1 MNAFIKQEE
10 DVIKKVLLQE
20 QVFLEIKNTTVKKM
34 K

>member
-20 QVFLEIKNTTVKKM
+20 QVFLEIKNTTMKKM